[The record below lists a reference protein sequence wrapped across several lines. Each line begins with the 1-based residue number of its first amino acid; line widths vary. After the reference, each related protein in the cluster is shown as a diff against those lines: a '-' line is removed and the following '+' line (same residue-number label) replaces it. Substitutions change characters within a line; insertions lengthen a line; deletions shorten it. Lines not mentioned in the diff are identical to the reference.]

1 MAMRSRSS
9 PSPLGPT
16 PNPSS
21 AYNVQGQL
29 VRTLMDALLHAGVHL
44 ARWDG
49 RDELGHSAATG
60 PYFARLRI
68 GHGPPRYTKL
78 LLLR

>member
-1 MAMRSRSS
+1 MPHPFTWLSTTSKANSC
-9 PSPLGPT
+9 
-16 PNPSS
+16 
-21 AYNVQGQL
+21 A
-29 VRTLMDALLHAGVHL
+29 TLMDALLHAGVHL

-68 GHGPPRYTKL
+68 GHGPPHYVKL
-78 LLLR
+78 LFLR